1 MLHLGSNQLT
11 SLTSPLHLIAI
22 TLLVLGLVRAVA
34 GPGPER
40 PVRAW
45 ILVPASIVAA
55 VGWLGTPTAVLFAPA
70 LSHLVAFVYVGFII
84 AWAWMLRDRTR
95 RDDDDQN
102 RGGDQPRTPKPPDG
116 PSDGGIDWDR
126 FESDFWSHVRDR
138 DLTPV

>member
-1 MLHLGSNQLT
+1 MLHLGANQLT

-34 GPGPER
+34 GPAPER
-40 PVRAW
+40 PVRAIIVVPVS
-45 ILVPASIVAA
+45 ILAA

-70 LSHLVAFVYVGFII
+70 FSHLAVFVYVGLTIV
-84 AWAWMLRDRTR
+84 WAWMLRTR
-95 RDDDDQN
+95 SHSDDDDQN
-102 RGGDQPRTPKPPDG
+102 RGGDQPRRPEPPEG

-138 DLTPV
+138 DLTPA